1 MVNTVTN
8 FEMPNGENVMI
19 NDIINKEYP
28 TNTTRALKGGKAL
41 FCGDSYTY
49 GTGAS
54 DHLAG
59 DTKRFSS
66 LICAALEMEE
76 INVAVGSTGF
86 IDPGSGGQHA
96 PFQTQLQNWYKSNQS
111 KAAEIDAV
119 FISGGYND
127 VFYDNATFSATVTAA
142 KNIIKYAAE
151 TFPNAFIV
159 FTPMLWRGFNLT
171 VKAKNLYSALVQGCM
186 GAKHNERVIM
196 MRDAWS
202 WTFYESACAS
212 DHIHP
217 NDTGHAAIAGAIL
230 QGLNGRG
237 NDFLTWKRLS
247 ASSGTTTH
255 NTPFILIKGMLC
267 TLDPFKV
274 SFSSIGAGR
283 SAVIAT
289 CPEEACP
296 VTNVYAPI
304 YKGNVQVGN
313 WALTESGNF
322 YIFNTSDGALVD
334 CYCSPATWQLYGKE
348 Y

>member
-19 NDIINKEYP
+19 KDILNKEYP
-28 TNTTRALKGGKAL
+28 TNTTRTLKGGTAL

-86 IDPGSGGQHA
+86 IDPGSGGQNA
-96 PFQTQLQNWYKSNQS
+96 PFQTQLQNWYNANQD
-111 KAAEIDAV
+111 KAGDIDAV

-127 VFYDNATFSATVTAA
+127 VFYEAATFSATVTAA

-159 FTPMLWRGFNLT
+159 FTPMLWRGFNFI
-171 VKAKNLYSALVQGCM
+171 VKGKNLYTALVQGCM
-186 GAKHNERVIM
+186 GAEHNERVIM

-217 NDTGHAAIAGAIL
+217 NDTGHAAIAAAIL
-230 QGLNGRG
+230 QGLNGQG
-237 NDFLTWKRLS
+237 NDYVSWEQIKK
-247 ASSGTTTH
+247 SSGTTFT
-255 NTPFILIKGMLC
+255 NTPFCLIKGMMC
-267 TLDPFKV
+267 HLDPFQV
-274 SFSSIGAGR
+274 SFSEIDAGS
-283 SAVIAT
+283 SAVIGTA
-289 CPEEACP
+289 PNVICP
-296 VTNVYAPI
+296 VDNVYTPI
-304 YKGNVQVGN
+304 FKKNVQVGN
-313 WALTESGNF
+313 WALTPSGNF
-322 YIFNTSDGALVD
+322 YIFNTSDAALTD
-334 CYCSPATWQLYGKE
+334 CYCAPASWQLYGKE

>member
-1 MVNTVTN
+1 MTNTVTN

-19 NDIINKEYP
+19 NDILNKEYP
-28 TNTTRALKGGKAL
+28 TNTTRTLKGGTAL

-66 LICAALEMEE
+66 LICAALDMTE

-86 IDPGSGGQHA
+86 IDPGSSGQNS
-96 PFQTQLQNWYKSNQS
+96 PFQAQLQNWYNANQD
-111 KAAEIDAV
+111 KAGDIDVV

-127 VFYDNATFSATVTAA
+127 VFYDAATFGATVTAA

-171 VKAKNLYSALVQGCM
+171 VKAKNLYTALIQGCM
-186 GAKHNERVIM
+186 GAEHNERVIM

-202 WTFYESACAS
+202 WTFYESACAT

-237 NDFLTWKRLS
+237 NDFISWQQLS
-247 ASSGTTTH
+247 ASSGTTFD
-255 NTPFILIKGMLC
+255 NTPFCLVKGMMC
-267 TLDPFKV
+267 NLDPFYAY
-274 SFSSIGAGR
+274 FSEISAGS
-283 SAVIAT
+283 SAVVAT
-289 CPEEACP
+289 APEEICP
-296 VTNVYAPI
+296 VVNVYAPV
-304 YKGNVQVGN
+304 YRGNVQVGN
-313 WALTESGNF
+313 WALTASGNV
-322 YIFNTSDGALVD
+322 YVYNTSDSAIDG
-334 CYCSPATWQLYGKE
+334 CYFASASWQLYGKE